1 MSLNEGGIRVIG
13 AGLPRTGTLT
23 QKEALEMLGV
33 GPCYHWVDVL
43 ADLDRVEMWDKAMDG
58 DVSWPDVFGES
69 QSTVDWPGGY
79 FWRELMEA
87 YPDAKVLL
95 SVRDPEKWEPSFRET
110 IWDMGHGENLLHLLS
125 SARALVD
132 PRWQRYVAFVERM
145 FWSPEG
151 TFASGHE
158 RPEQLIEGMV
168 RHNEEVKASVPA
180 DRLLVW
186 EVTEGWEPLCEFLGV
201 DVPSEPMPHAND
213 RETFLGRVIDGALA
227 AIQASRAQAAGA

>member
-158 RPEQLIEGMV
+158 SPEQLIEGMV

-201 DVPSEPMPHAND
+201 DVPSEAMPHAND

-227 AIQASRAQAAGA
+227 AIQASRAQAAGV